1 MNDTKE
7 KIIRQALVYFNTHDY
22 EKASLNEIAGALG
35 VTKGAIYHYFGSK
48 DELFR
53 ETACYTLDQL
63 ETQFQSLTRRP
74 EGLTFQEAM
83 LAWFSFEEMGAVFME
98 SMGIDIFSN
107 YEKNFYMIFMALRKF
122 PEIREKIGSIYTS
135 LMRNLEQ
142 MLKEAKDKGELRR
155 DVDTEALAFELTAY
169 GEGAML
175 LRGFLP
181 SLPLGKLSRRNFEDL
196 WNRIKP

>member
-7 KIIRQALVYFNTHDY
+7 KIIRQALVYFNSNDY

-53 ETACYTLDQL
+53 ETALFTLDQL

-74 EGLTFQEAM
+74 EGLTFQEA
-83 LAWFSFEEMGAVFME
+83 LLGWFSFEEIGAAFME

-107 YEKNFYMIFMALRKF
+107 YEKNFYMIFTALRKF
-122 PEIREKIGSIYTS
+122 PEIREKIGSIYIS

-142 MLKEAKDKGELRR
+142 MLKAARDQGELRQ

-181 SLPLGKLSRRNFEDL
+181 SLPLGRLSRRNFEDL
-196 WNRIKP
+196 WSRIKP